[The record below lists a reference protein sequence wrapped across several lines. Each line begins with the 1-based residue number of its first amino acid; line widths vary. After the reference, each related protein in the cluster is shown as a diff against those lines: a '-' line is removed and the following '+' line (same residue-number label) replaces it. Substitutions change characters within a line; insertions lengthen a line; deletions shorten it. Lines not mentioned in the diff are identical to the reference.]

1 MRTRIKESSSLQ
13 VHKCSDDRFFT
24 PIKASSECA
33 DERLIPF
40 SGSCYLFVSYPE
52 VDWLTAR
59 SVCGGIGASL
69 ASIRTVDEQRF
80 IVDNIRHQMDFTTHT
95 VYWLGGEQRPS
106 NGSRS
111 AATSV
116 AAASAFRWNDGQNMS
131 YVGWLPGDEII
142 ATYNNDNNRTSP
154 GLCIAL
160 RWKLSPTPMLPSSIY
175 WSAERCSKYGGYVC
189 KSPPTTRL
197 AYSNGR
203 AASDSTT
210 FANEDAAKAAATNS
224 DHHEPSDQQP
234 PMSLLQPT
242 TARQRLLEN
251 RTIDAREGR
260 LTSPGYPNTYPP
272 DTDYWIRIRGPPNTR
287 LIVQFQSIDLEPQED
302 CLYDY
307 ISVQD
312 ARTTDDETSSTSD
325 WPKSFEDA
333 SQDTAEYTAADLT
346 AKRWYR
352 NDLQRIGRLKRELP
366 GTLGDNARK
375 SELLLQHEI
384 GFLQRFRDSLLQT
397 TARITANKR
406 IKRRSKRAL
415 HVGTE
420 ASILNVG
427 DVAAGSPFAS
437 SAAVRASA
445 TAVGQPSFA
454 PYVRWCGTHSAN
466 MTRFDYVASANAAL
480 LHFHSDYSVGAM
492 GFAARWSSV
501 DVTGCPG
508 QTLTA
513 HEGHLESPNWP
524 HFLLNGLQC
533 AFEIY
538 AGRGRRVWLEFEA
551 FEVLQDGLVEV
562 DVGDG
567 GGMVVVPYGQQFVD
581 NGDALE
587 IDARQHRQHQQQQQN
602 HLNDGIYVSRESR
615 LVVRLRTGTMPR
627 GRGFRAVYRS
637 GKLEFQG
644 PLYSD

>member
-1 MRTRIKESSSLQ
+1 M
-13 VHKCSDDRFFT
+13 
-24 PIKASSECA
+24 
-33 DERLIPF
+33 
-40 SGSCYLFVSYPE
+40 
-52 VDWLTAR
+52 DWLTAR

-95 VYWLGGEQRPS
+95 VYWLGGEQRHL
-106 NGSRS
+106 NRSRPM
-111 AATSV
+111 
-116 AAASAFRWNDGQNMS
+116 AAADAFRWTDGQNMS
-131 YVGWLPGDEII
+131 YVGWLPGDEIVASGAG
-142 ATYNNDNNRTSP
+142 ATRNGSAQS
-154 GLCIAL
+154 LCIAL

-189 KSPPTTRL
+189 KSPPASRKAYSARNKDRTASDATVFVEDAVTIAANIETSDQPPPSSLIQSSTTR
-197 AYSNGR
+197 
-203 AASDSTT
+203 
-210 FANEDAAKAAATNS
+210 
-224 DHHEPSDQQP
+224 H
-234 PMSLLQPT
+234 
-242 TARQRLLEN
+242 RLLEN

-272 DTDYWIRIRGPPNTR
+272 DTDYWIRVRGPPNTR
-287 LIVQFQSIDLEPQED
+287 LIVQFQSIDLEPQEE

-307 ISVQD
+307 VSVQD
-312 ARTTDDETSSTSD
+312 ARNNDA
-325 WPKSFEDA
+325 DA
-333 SQDTAEYTAADLT
+333 SSSGSMQSPDDALNTGEYTTADLT

-352 NDLQRIGRLKRELP
+352 NDLQRIGRLKRALP
-366 GTLGDNARK
+366 GEYGRNAAT
-375 SELLLQHEI
+375 SALLLQHEI
-384 GFLQRFRDSLLQT
+384 GVLQRFRDSMLQT
-397 TARITANKR
+397 TTSLLANGQRAR
-406 IKRRSKRAL
+406 RRRRAL
-415 HVGTE
+415 QIGTE
-420 ASILNVG
+420 APQHTTTTADLLYTASG
-427 DVAAGSPFAS
+427 SQAESAVA
-437 SAAVRASA
+437 
-445 TAVGQPSFA
+445 GQPSFA

-501 DVTGCPG
+501 DVTGCPA

-524 HFLLNGLQC
+524 HFMLNGLQC

-567 GGMVVVPYGQQFVD
+567 GGMVVVPYRQQFAD
-581 NGDALE
+581 GDELR
-587 IDARQHRQHQQQQQN
+587 RQHRQQEQK
-602 HLNDGIYVSRESR
+602 HLNDGIYVSRENR
-615 LVVRLRTGTMPR
+615 LVVRLRTGAMPR

-637 GKLEFQG
+637 GEWFLRVIGKCLKRECSIKHDSIRTFEYLCFCTLIILVIVLNHDIMNELRFQQWDHCVRIY
-644 PLYSD
+644 L